1 MTPDAPRRDADARAI
16 ILMLLLTLMWGFN
29 QIAIK
34 LAAPG
39 VSLVMQACLRSAIA
53 AVMVFLWARLVR
65 EPLFDRDG
73 TLWPGL
79 AAGLLFAAE
88 FAFIHAGLAH
98 TTASRMIVF
107 VYLAPCLTAFGLAI
121 LVPGERLTW
130 LQWSGVLIAFAGI
143 LVAFGERAAADTLLG
158 DFLGVLGALM
168 WALTTILIRATRLSS
183 TRASKTLFYQ
193 VGFAGATLPLV
204 SWAMGEPGII
214 RLDGVTLASIAY
226 QGVLVAFGSYLAWF
240 WLLMRYRAA
249 QLAVFSFLAPL
260 FGVAFGVLLLGDP
273 ISPAF
278 AASAV
283 LVGAGIALVNLP
295 VRPRARATAA

>member
-1 MTPDAPRRDADARAI
+1 
-16 ILMLLLTLMWGFN
+16 MLLLTMMWGLN
-29 QIAIK
+29 QVAIK
-34 LAAPG
+34 IAAPG
-39 VSLVMQACLRSAIA
+39 ISLVMQACLRSAIA
-53 AVMVFLWARLVR
+53 AFMVLVWARLVR

-88 FAFIHAGLAH
+88 FAFIHAGLAY

-107 VYLAPCLTAFGLAI
+107 VYLAPCLTAFGLAVLI
-121 LVPGERLTW
+121 PGERLTW
-130 LQWSGVLIAFAGI
+130 LQWAGVLIAFAGI
-143 LVAFGERAAADTLLG
+143 LVAFGEGGTSDTLPG

-168 WALTTILIRATRLSS
+168 WALTTILIRATRLST

-193 VGFAGATLPLV
+193 VGIAGASLPLV
-204 SWAMGEPGII
+204 SWAMGEPGIV
-214 RLDGVTLASIAY
+214 RLDGITLASIAY
-226 QGVLVAFGSYLAWF
+226 QGLLVAFGSYLAWF
-240 WLLMRYRAA
+240 WLLTRYRAA

-260 FGVAFGVLLLGDP
+260 FGVAFGVLFLGDP

-278 AASAV
+278 VAAAV

-295 VRPRARATAA
+295 VRGRPRATGA

>member
-1 MTPDAPRRDADARAI
+1 MTTDAPRRDADAKAV

-107 VYLAPCLTAFGLAI
+107 VYLAPCLTAFGLAM
-121 LVPGERLTW
+121 LVPGERLTR
-130 LQWSGVLIAFAGI
+130 LQWSGVLIAFTGI
-143 LVAFGERAAADTLLG
+143 LVAFGERAATDTLLG

-183 TRASKTLFYQ
+183 TRPSKTLFYQ
-193 VGFAGATLPLV
+193 VGLAGAILPLV
-204 SWAMGEPGII
+204 SWVMGEPGIV
-214 RLDGVTLASIAY
+214 RLDGVTVASIAY

-240 WLLMRYRAA
+240 WLLTRYRAA

-278 AASAV
+278 AAAAV

-295 VRPRARATAA
+295 ARTRARATEA